1 MRGAGRC
8 GARFCS
14 PAPQLSPPLPSSP
27 SAPLPALRSPP
38 APPAAP
44 RVLERRARG
53 SGGSLGR
60 PGARARRQ
68 WGGARPASP
77 RERKGCGETPRRV
90 PAWRV
95 GRGASRDAPLGSPNL
110 ATRVLEAMATGS
122 GGGWQR
128 GGEGNGLVRRRPPTL
143 PQAARAPGGDRVW
156 RVARGRCLGM

>member
-1 MRGAGRC
+1 MPGAGRC
-8 GARFCS
+8 GARLCS

-53 SGGSLGR
+53 SGGSPGR

-77 RERKGCGETPRRV
+77 RERKGCGETPAACACLAGWAGGV
-90 PAWRV
+90 P
-95 GRGASRDAPLGSPNL
+95 GR
-110 ATRVLEAMATGS
+110 ATRVAKAGDTRA
-122 GGGWQR
+122 GGDDHGLR
-128 GGEGNGLVRRRPPTL
+128 GRM
-143 PQAARAPGGDRVW
+143 AARTRERPRAKAAANFAPSCPGPR
-156 RVARGRCLGM
+156 R